1 MSKLYYSSSEVSA
14 MLELEPS
21 VLRFWEDQFGQL
33 RIKRN
38 RAGKRMYREKDI
50 ELIRTIKQ
58 LTRDEGYTIAGA
70 RKKLQESAA
79 NRGAEKA
86 ARTADKASSAVEKA
100 PAGPA
105 NTAPGVAQTDPSAVP
120 VTPGEQAAPGADQAA
135 AGVEQAATGAEPAAP
150 GPGDKSAPGEQKAP
164 PTDTSSQTELIQWL
178 RSRLIEIRNS
188 MD

>member
-1 MSKLYYSSSEVSA
+1 MNKLYYSSSEVSA

-50 ELIRTIKQ
+50 ELIRTIKR

-70 RKKLQESAA
+70 KKKLQESSA

-86 ARTADKASSAVEKA
+86 ARTAERADLAAEK
-100 PAGPA
+100 
-105 NTAPGVAQTDPSAVP
+105 
-120 VTPGEQAAPGADQAA
+120 
-135 AGVEQAATGAEPAAP
+135 AAP
-150 GPGDKSAPGEQKAP
+150 GPVQADPGPVPADRSEQAASDEQAASGVEQVASEEEAAPGEGKAP
-164 PTDTSSQTELIQWL
+164 PADPSSQTELIQWL
-178 RSRLIEIRNS
+178 RSRLIEIRDS

>member
-1 MSKLYYSSSEVSA
+1 MSKLYYSSSEVST

-70 RKKLQESAA
+70 KKKLQESAA
-79 NRGAEKA
+79 NRGAQKA
-86 ARTADKASSAVEKA
+86 ARTAERADLSAEKA
-100 PAGPA
+100 ASGPEKA
-105 NTAPGVAQTDPSAVP
+105 DPGTAQADPGAVQ
-120 VTPGEQAAPGADQAA
+120 VDPGEQQVPLASRQPL
-135 AGVEQAATGAEPAAP
+135 T
-150 GPGDKSAPGEQKAP
+150 
-164 PTDTSSQTELIQWL
+164 
-178 RSRLIEIRNS
+178 RSRRLTANRRPLRPILPPKPNS
-188 MD
+188 SSGCVPT

>member
-1 MSKLYYSSSEVSA
+1 MSKLYYSSSEVST

-70 RKKLQESAA
+70 KKKLQESAA

-86 ARTADKASSAVEKA
+86 VRTAERADRAAEKA
-100 PAGPA
+100 APSPVKADPGA
-105 NTAPGVAQTDPSAVP
+105 ESAAPGAAQADSDKQAAPGTEPA
-120 VTPGEQAAPGADQAA
+120 TPGEQAAPGDRK
-135 AGVEQAATGAEPAAP
+135 V
-150 GPGDKSAPGEQKAP
+150 P

-178 RSRLIEIRNS
+178 RSRLIEIRDS

>member
-1 MSKLYYSSSEVSA
+1 
-14 MLELEPS
+14 
-21 VLRFWEDQFGQL
+21 QL

-70 RKKLQESAA
+70 KKKLQESAA

-86 ARTADKASSAVEKA
+86 GRTAERADRAAEQAAPSPVKADPGAVQAEPDEQA
-100 PAGPA
+100 
-105 NTAPGVAQTDPSAVP
+105 APGVTQAA
-120 VTPGEQAAPGADQAA
+120 PGEQAAPSA
-135 AGVEQAATGAEPAAP
+135 EQAA
-150 GPGDKSAPGEQKAP
+150 PGERKAP
-164 PTDTSSQTELIQWL
+164 PTDTSSQSELIQWL
-178 RSRLIEIRNS
+178 RSRLIEIRDS

>member
-1 MSKLYYSSSEVSA
+1 MSKLYYSSSEVST

-70 RKKLQESAA
+70 KKKLQEFAA

-86 ARTADKASSAVEKA
+86 VRT
-100 PAGPA
+100 
-105 NTAPGVAQTDPSAVP
+105 
-120 VTPGEQAAPGADQAA
+120 
-135 AGVEQAATGAEPAAP
+135 
-150 GPGDKSAPGEQKAP
+150 
-164 PTDTSSQTELIQWL
+164 
-178 RSRLIEIRNS
+178 
-188 MD
+188 

>member
-1 MSKLYYSSSEVSA
+1 MSKLYYSSSEVST

-50 ELIRTIKQ
+50 ELIRTIKR

-70 RKKLQESAA
+70 KKKLQESAA
-79 NRGAEKA
+79 IRGAEKA
-86 ARTADKASSAVEKA
+86 VRSAERADRTA
-100 PAGPA
+100 
-105 NTAPGVAQTDPSAVP
+105 
-120 VTPGEQAAPGADQAA
+120 EQAAPGPVKADP
-135 AGVEQAATGAEPAAP
+135 GAVPA
-150 GPGDKSAPGEQKAP
+150 DPGEQVDPGTNQAYPGEQADPGGSKAAP
-164 PTDTSSQTELIQWL
+164 ADSSSQSELIQWL
-178 RSRLIEIRNS
+178 QSRLIEIRNT

>member
-1 MSKLYYSSSEVSA
+1 MSKLYYSSSEVST
-14 MLELEPS
+14 MLDLEPS

-79 NRGAEKA
+79 ARSAGKAGRGVEKADRAAEKA
-86 ARTADKASSAVEKA
+86 DPTAAKVDRTAEKADRAVER
-100 PAGPA
+100 
-105 NTAPGVAQTDPSAVP
+105 TAPPETASESEVI
-120 VTPGEQAAPGADQAA
+120 
-135 AGVEQAATGAEPAAP
+135 
-150 GPGDKSAPGEQKAP
+150 
-164 PTDTSSQTELIQWL
+164 LWI
-178 RSRLIEIRNS
+178 RSRLTDMREM

>member
-1 MSKLYYSSSEVSA
+1 MSKLYYSSSEVST

-70 RKKLQESAA
+70 RKKLQEYAA
-79 NRGAEKA
+79 NRGAEKGGRTAEKA
-86 ARTADKASSAVEKA
+86 ARAAEKA
-100 PAGPA
+100 APGPVKTDPGEQA
-105 NTAPGVAQTDPSAVP
+105 ATSPDQADPGKQAAPGVAQAAL
-120 VTPGEQAAPGADQAA
+120 GGQAAPGDR
-135 AGVEQAATGAEPAAP
+135 
-150 GPGDKSAPGEQKAP
+150 KAP
-164 PTDTSSQTELIQWL
+164 PADPSSQSELIQWL
-178 RSRLIEIRNS
+178 RSRLIEIRDS

>member
-1 MSKLYYSSSEVSA
+1 MSKLYYSSSEVST

-50 ELIRTIKQ
+50 ELIRTIKR

-70 RKKLQESAA
+70 KKKLQESAA

-86 ARTADKASSAVEKA
+86 ARTAERAAITAEKEA
-100 PAGPA
+100 PGPA
-105 NTAPGVAQTDPSAVP
+105 NAVP
-120 VTPGEQAAPGADQAA
+120 GAVPADP
-135 AGVEQAATGAEPAAP
+135 GAEPAAP
-150 GPGDKSAPGEQKAP
+150 GEHKASP
-164 PTDTSSQTELIQWL
+164 ADTSSQSELIQWL
-178 RSRLIEIRNS
+178 RTRLIEIRNS

>member
-1 MSKLYYSSSEVSA
+1 MNKLYYSSSEVST

-50 ELIRTIKQ
+50 ELIRTIKR

-70 RKKLQESAA
+70 KKKLQESSA

-86 ARTADKASSAVEKA
+86 ARTAERADRAAEK
-100 PAGPA
+100 
-105 NTAPGVAQTDPSAVP
+105 
-120 VTPGEQAAPGADQAA
+120 
-135 AGVEQAATGAEPAAP
+135 AAP
-150 GPGDKSAPGEQKAP
+150 GPVQADPGPVPADRSEQATPGVEQVASDEEAAPGERKAP
-164 PTDTSSQTELIQWL
+164 PADPSSQAELIQWL

>member
-1 MSKLYYSSSEVSA
+1 MSKLYYSSSEVST

-50 ELIRTIKQ
+50 ELIRTIKR

-70 RKKLQESAA
+70 KKKLQESSA

-86 ARTADKASSAVEKA
+86 ARTAERADRAAEK
-100 PAGPA
+100 
-105 NTAPGVAQTDPSAVP
+105 
-120 VTPGEQAAPGADQAA
+120 
-135 AGVEQAATGAEPAAP
+135 AAP
-150 GPGDKSAPGEQKAP
+150 GPVQADPGPVPADRSEQAASGVEQVASDEEAAPGERKAP
-164 PTDTSSQTELIQWL
+164 SADPSSQTELIQWL

>member
-1 MSKLYYSSSEVSA
+1 MSKLYYSSSEVST

-70 RKKLQESAA
+70 KKKLQESAA
-79 NRGAEKA
+79 NRGAQKAVRTAERADLSAEKA
-86 ARTADKASSAVEKA
+86 APGPEKA
-100 PAGPA
+100 
-105 NTAPGVAQTDPSAVP
+105 APGAVQADPGTVQVGPGAAP
-120 VTPGEQAAPGADQAA
+120 VTPGEQAAPD
-135 AGVEQAATGAEPAAP
+135 AEPAAH
-150 GPGDKSAPGEQKAP
+150 GEQKAP
-164 PTDTSSQTELIQWL
+164 PTNTSAQTELIQWL
-178 RSRLIEIRNS
+178 RSNLIEIRNS

>member
-1 MSKLYYSSSEVSA
+1 MSKLYYSSSEVST

-70 RKKLQESAA
+70 KKKLQESAA
-79 NRGAEKA
+79 NRGAQKA
-86 ARTADKASSAVEKA
+86 VRTAERADRGA
-100 PAGPA
+100 
-105 NTAPGVAQTDPSAVP
+105 
-120 VTPGEQAAPGADQAA
+120 EQAASGPEKADPGTVHRRILARCKWTLASRWPLASRQPL
-135 AGVEQAATGAEPAAP
+135 T
-150 GPGDKSAPGEQKAP
+150 
-164 PTDTSSQTELIQWL
+164 
-178 RSRLIEIRNS
+178 RSRRLTANRRPLRPILPPKPNS
-188 MD
+188 SSGCVPT

>member
-1 MSKLYYSSSEVSA
+1 MSKLYYSSSEVST

-70 RKKLQESAA
+70 RKKLQEYAA
-79 NRGAEKA
+79 NRGAEKGG
-86 ARTADKASSAVEKA
+86 RTAEKA
-100 PAGPA
+100 DRSAEKA
-105 NTAPGVAQTDPSAVP
+105 APGPVKTD
-120 VTPGEQAAPGADQAA
+120 PGEQAAPGVVQA
-135 AGVEQAATGAEPAAP
+135 
-150 GPGDKSAPGEQKAP
+150 APGEQADSGAEQAAPGDRKAP
-164 PTDTSSQTELIQWL
+164 PADPSSQSELIQWL
-178 RSRLIEIRNS
+178 RTRLVEIRDS

>member
-1 MSKLYYSSSEVSA
+1 MSKLYYSSSEVST

-70 RKKLQESAA
+70 KKKLQESAA
-79 NRGAEKA
+79 NRGVEQA
-86 ARTADKASSAVEKA
+86 ARAAER
-100 PAGPA
+100 A
-105 NTAPGVAQTDPSAVP
+105 N
-120 VTPGEQAAPGADQAA
+120 AAPGAERAA
-135 AGVEQAATGAEPAAP
+135 PGPANAAPGAERAAPGPANAAPGAEPAAP
-150 GPGDKSAPGEQKAP
+150 DKQAATDERTAP
-164 PTDTSSQTELIQWL
+164 PADTSSQSELIQWL
-178 RSRLIEIRNS
+178 RSNLIEIRDS

>member
-1 MSKLYYSSSEVSA
+1 MSKLYYSSSEVST

-70 RKKLQESAA
+70 KKKLQESAA
-79 NRGAEKA
+79 NRGSEKAVRTAEKA
-86 ARTADKASSAVEKA
+86 DRAAEQAA
-100 PAGPA
+100 PGPA
-105 NTAPGVAQTDPSAVP
+105 NADLGTERTDPGTVQTARSEQADPGAESAV
-120 VTPGEQAAPGADQAA
+120 PGEQAAPGDR
-135 AGVEQAATGAEPAAP
+135 
-150 GPGDKSAPGEQKAP
+150 KAP
-164 PTDTSSQTELIQWL
+164 PTVTSSQTELIQWL
-178 RSRLIEIRNS
+178 RSRLIEIRDS

>member
-1 MSKLYYSSSEVSA
+1 MNKLYYSSSEVSA

-50 ELIRTIKQ
+50 ELIRTIKR

-70 RKKLQESAA
+70 KKKLQESSA

-86 ARTADKASSAVEKA
+86 ARTAERADRAAEK
-100 PAGPA
+100 
-105 NTAPGVAQTDPSAVP
+105 
-120 VTPGEQAAPGADQAA
+120 
-135 AGVEQAATGAEPAAP
+135 AAP
-150 GPGDKSAPGEQKAP
+150 GPVQADPGPVPADRSEQAASDEQAASGVEQVASGEEAAPGERKAP
-164 PTDTSSQTELIQWL
+164 PADPSSQTELIQWL
-178 RSRLIEIRNS
+178 RSRLIEIRDS

>member
-1 MSKLYYSSSEVSA
+1 MSKLYYSSSEVST

-50 ELIRTIKQ
+50 ELIRRIKQ

-70 RKKLQESAA
+70 KKKLQESAA
-79 NRGAEKA
+79 NRSAEKADRKAERASSAAEKA
-86 ARTADKASSAVEKA
+86 A
-100 PAGPA
+100 AGPVYA
-105 NTAPGVAQTDPSAVP
+105 DPGTVP
-120 VTPGEQAAPGADQAA
+120 VDPGTAQADRGEQAAPGAD
-135 AGVEQAATGAEPAAP
+135 PAAP
-150 GPGDKSAPGEQKAP
+150 GEQAAPSTAQAAPGTAQAAPGGRKATP
-164 PTDTSSQTELIQWL
+164 ADSSSQTELIQWL
-178 RSRLIEIRNS
+178 RTRLIEIRNS

>member
-1 MSKLYYSSSEVSA
+1 MNKLYYSSSEVST

-50 ELIRTIKQ
+50 ELIRTIKR

-70 RKKLQESAA
+70 KKKLQESSA

-86 ARTADKASSAVEKA
+86 ARTAERADRAAEK
-100 PAGPA
+100 
-105 NTAPGVAQTDPSAVP
+105 
-120 VTPGEQAAPGADQAA
+120 
-135 AGVEQAATGAEPAAP
+135 AAP
-150 GPGDKSAPGEQKAP
+150 GPVQADPGPVPADRSEQAASGVEQVASDEEAAPGERKAP
-164 PTDTSSQTELIQWL
+164 PADPSSQTELIQWL

>member
-1 MSKLYYSSSEVSA
+1 MNKLYYSSSEVST

-50 ELIRTIKQ
+50 ELIRTIKR

-70 RKKLQESAA
+70 KKKLQESSA

-86 ARTADKASSAVEKA
+86 ARTAERADRAAEK
-100 PAGPA
+100 
-105 NTAPGVAQTDPSAVP
+105 
-120 VTPGEQAAPGADQAA
+120 
-135 AGVEQAATGAEPAAP
+135 AAP
-150 GPGDKSAPGEQKAP
+150 GPVQADRSEQAASGAEQVASDEEAAPGERKAP
-164 PTDTSSQTELIQWL
+164 PADPSSQTELIQWL
-178 RSRLIEIRNS
+178 RSHLIEIRNS

>member
-1 MSKLYYSSSEVSA
+1 MSKLYYSSSEVSTL
-14 MLELEPS
+14 LELEPS

-50 ELIRTIKQ
+50 ELIRTIKR

-70 RKKLQESAA
+70 KKKLQESSA

-86 ARTADKASSAVEKA
+86 ARTAERADRAAEKA
-100 PAGPA
+100 
-105 NTAPGVAQTDPSAVP
+105 APGPVQADPGPVP
-120 VTPGEQAAPGADQAA
+120 ADRNEQAAS
-135 AGVEQAATGAEPAAP
+135 GVEQAASDEEAAP
-150 GPGDKSAPGEQKAP
+150 GERKAP
-164 PTDTSSQTELIQWL
+164 PADPSSQTELIQWL
-178 RSRLIEIRNS
+178 RSRLIEIRDS

>member
-1 MSKLYYSSSEVSA
+1 MSKLYYSSSEVST
-14 MLELEPS
+14 MLDLEPS

-70 RKKLQESAA
+70 RKKLQEYAA

-86 ARTADKASSAVEKA
+86 GRTAERADRTAEKQTAEKA
-100 PAGPA
+100 AAGPA
-105 NTAPGVAQTDPSAVP
+105 KAAPGAEQASPGVAPE
-120 VTPGEQAAPGADQAA
+120 TPREQASPGVDQAAPG
-135 AGVEQAATGAEPAAP
+135 ERKATPSE
-150 GPGDKSAPGEQKAP
+150 S
-164 PTDTSSQTELIQWL
+164 SSQSELIQWL
-178 RSRLIEIRNS
+178 RSRLIEIRDS